1 MRCFLYIRLCE
12 YVLRLRVKHISV
24 KTNMFGH
31 DRIFF
36 IMGKK
41 VKFEME
47 KFFVALSDRTRL
59 RLINLIG
66 EDEVCVCFFVAVLD
80 APQPKISRHLAY
92 LRDAGMVEA
101 RRDGKWMHYK
111 MAQLPHEHAVRIM
124 KNVMDWL
131 EADPEMQNDRAK
143 LLQVCCAPMPPI
155 QLLGA
160 PRPSGI
166 QSLASHDQTG
176 TPDQSS

>member
-12 YVLRLRVKHISV
+12 CMLRLRLKYISV
-24 KTNMFGH
+24 KTNIFEHG
-31 DRIFF
+31 RIFS
-36 IMGKK
+36 IMEKK

-59 RLINLIG
+59 RLINLMG

-101 RRDGKWMHYK
+101 RREGKWMHYK

-124 KNVMDWL
+124 KNVMEWL
-131 EADPEMQNDRAK
+131 TADPEMQNDRAK
-143 LLQVCCAPMPPI
+143 LLQVCCAPQPPV

-160 PRPSGI
+160 PRPSGVLA
-166 QSLASHDQTG
+166 LASSDPAG
-176 TPDQSS
+176 IPDQSS